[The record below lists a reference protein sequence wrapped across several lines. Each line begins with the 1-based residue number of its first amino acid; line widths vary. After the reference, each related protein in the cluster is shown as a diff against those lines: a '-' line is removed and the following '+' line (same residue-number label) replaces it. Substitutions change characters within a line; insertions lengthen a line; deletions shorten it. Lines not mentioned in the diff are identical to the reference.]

1 LAGVASAAICISA
14 GADEWPQWRG
24 PTRDGVWRE
33 TGVVEKFASDRLT
46 PRWSA
51 PIGSGY
57 SGPTVADGR
66 VFVTDRLVEPKQ
78 VERVHC
84 FDWKTGESL
93 WSYEYDCPY
102 VNVSYTAGPRAAV
115 SISDGR
121 AYALGT
127 MGHLHCFD
135 AATGEVLWK
144 KDLNE
149 HYKIRMPIW
158 GVAAAPLVDG
168 DRVILHIGGSDRACL
183 VALDKVTGEEKWTA
197 LDDDASYSAP
207 IIVQQAGQRVLVVW
221 TGESVSGLDPTS
233 GEVFWSHPFRPKEM
247 VINVATPVLEKDRL
261 FLTSFYDGAQMLRLN
276 SDALE
281 VSEIWKRQGR
291 NEQNTDGLHSIIST
305 PFADGDYVYGV
316 DSYGELRCL
325 DAKTGERIW
334 EDLTAVPKD
343 RWSTIHFVRNGD
355 RVWMFNERG
364 EVIIS
369 RLSPKGFEEISR
381 AKLLDP
387 TSVQLSRRG
396 GVCWAH
402 PAFAYRHIFARSDD
416 KIVCASLEAE

>member
-1 LAGVASAAICISA
+1 
-14 GADEWPQWRG
+14 
-24 PTRDGVWRE
+24 
-33 TGVVEKFASDRLT
+33 
-46 PRWSA
+46 
-51 PIGSGY
+51 
-57 SGPTVADGR
+57 
-66 VFVTDRLVEPKQ
+66 
-78 VERVHC
+78 
-84 FDWKTGESL
+84 
-93 WSYEYDCPY
+93 
-102 VNVSYTAGPRAAV
+102 
-115 SISDGR
+115 
-121 AYALGT
+121 
-127 MGHLHCFD
+127 
-135 AATGEVLWK
+135 
-144 KDLNE
+144 
-149 HYKIRMPIW
+149 
-158 GVAAAPLVDG
+158 
-168 DRVILHIGGSDRACL
+168 
-183 VALDKVTGEEKWTA
+183 
-197 LDDDASYSAP
+197 
-207 IIVQQAGQRVLVVW
+207 
-221 TGESVSGLDPTS
+221 
-233 GEVFWSHPFRPKEM
+233 M